1 MPPLGMHMTLVR
13 ELVAKLGHPAIAADP
28 GACYLGATTP
38 DIRVLTKWDRS
49 RTHFFDLHEFGEQRG
64 VASLLEAY
72 PELASPGELNDSTV
86 AFICGY
92 ISHLEM
98 DEAWICD
105 IYRPCFGERSPLK
118 GDVLANLLDR
128 VLQYE
133 LDRREREDPGVVTE
147 IRDALLATAVEI
159 ATGFVDRDTLVR
171 WREVSADI
179 LCHPPDWDRFGVIAG
194 RHVKAYGVESGADV
208 EHLLRNIP
216 DLLDQSIREV
226 TPERLDAFLI
236 RARERALEAMRAYV
250 S

>member
-1 MPPLGMHMTLVR
+1 MPPLGMHMTLAR
-13 ELVAKLGHPAIAADP
+13 ELAAKLGHPAIPADA
-28 GACYLGATTP
+28 GAYYLGATTP

-49 RTHFFDLHEFGEQRG
+49 RTHFFDLHQFGEQRG
-64 VASLLEAY
+64 VAALFEAY

-147 IRDALLATAVEI
+147 IRDALLATAVEVS
-159 ATGFVDRDTLVR
+159 TGFVDRDTLVR

-179 LCHPPDWDRFGVIAG
+179 LRHPPDWERFGVIAS
-194 RHVKAYGVESGADV
+194 RHVHAYGVESEADV
-208 EHLLRNIP
+208 AHVLRNIP

-226 TPERLDAFLI
+226 TPERLDAFLVG
-236 RARERALEAMRAYV
+236 ARERALEAMRAYV